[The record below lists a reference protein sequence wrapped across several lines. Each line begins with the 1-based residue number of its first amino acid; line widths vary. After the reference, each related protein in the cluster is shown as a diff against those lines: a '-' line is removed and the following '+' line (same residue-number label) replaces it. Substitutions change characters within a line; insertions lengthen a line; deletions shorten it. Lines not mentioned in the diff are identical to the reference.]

1 MYNNIGIMSEKGGF
15 LSEVDRIERTAR
27 AEGFDPKPK
36 KSSRGPG
43 IFIAILAILLLIG
56 AVAAV
61 LWLLQPDAP
70 TETLRDV
77 FIILVAFEFM
87 LIGIALVILIIQ
99 LAQLINLLNNEVRPI
114 LDSASEAANTMRGT
128 ARFLSDKLVNP
139 VVKVNAGAAAVRRAL
154 ELLRFWRR

>member
-1 MYNNIGIMSEKGGF
+1 MTYH
-15 LSEVDRIERTAR
+15 DRIERAAS
-27 AEGFDPKPK
+27 AEGFETGKRG
-36 KSSRGPG
+36 SSRGFG
-43 IFIAILAILLLIG
+43 IFIGILAVLLLVG
-56 AVAAV
+56 TVAAII
-61 LWLLQPDAP
+61 WLIQPGAP

-87 LIGIALVILIIQ
+87 VIGIALVVLIIQ
-99 LAQLINLLNNEVRPI
+99 LARLVNLLNNEVRPI

-128 ARFLSDKLVNP
+128 ARFLSDKLVGP